1 MGLVQKGQEQL
12 FGIEIE
18 IGFGF
23 ELALAL
29 ALELELELEQ
39 VCRKRPSR
47 GRFLK

>member
-23 ELALAL
+23 ELAL
-29 ALELELELEQ
+29 ELELELEQ